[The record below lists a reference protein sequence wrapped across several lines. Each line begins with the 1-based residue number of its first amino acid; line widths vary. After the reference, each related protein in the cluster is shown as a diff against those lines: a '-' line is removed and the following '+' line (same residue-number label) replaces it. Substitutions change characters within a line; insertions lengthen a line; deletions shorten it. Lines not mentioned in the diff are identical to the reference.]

1 MENKGEKKSSSRN
14 DISLDQAILQWIVD
28 DYDISDEKSR
38 KIVGKSGEKS
48 KLITRKMVMN
58 YLDNRGVLEETDE
71 TEFMRSLRKRLYYAI
86 DTVVGPIPMKSKSIN
101 AHELL
106 RQKSQSKGRFYV
118 TSANAEFF
126 MYLLWCNEDRADNDD
141 ILWLIKN
148 ERNYEASEWLK
159 NLIRDGFD
167 SLIENPAIGI
177 KQKTVER
184 RWKELF
190 EGELAKTKDALES
203 LNLTWAYI
211 EDRKKMAGDEFDEEW
226 FDLIVGCCWKKCI
239 INVWLQAVEAGVL
252 DDSREKSVI
261 PTSLEDEIAII
272 RRECSVNCTNDIVKL
287 LDERISEWK
296 LDLMAAKVF
305 EHLTFDKGKTVK
317 EVYRILNR
325 CMAEEKT
332 VRISRKAML
341 EKSIAKQ
348 RERLDKYIDL
358 CADGIITKQE
368 LMERRKGLDN
378 QIADLQSQYESVEQ
392 EDERSGALDMN
403 LISQKLDEWQRASK
417 NDVDRELIN
426 SCVAQI
432 TPLTNEEFRWVLD
445 FQMSEV
451 QARNAAAYTMDG
463 FVEMARFSISFEEAK
478 AFKASR
484 NQGIRKNEWQDLTV
498 VVGIWSKTQN

>member
-1 MENKGEKKSSSRN
+1 MENKGKKKSSSRN

-203 LNLTWAYI
+203 LNLTWASAR
-211 EDRKKMAGDEFDEEW
+211 D
-226 FDLIVGCCWKKCI
+226 
-239 INVWLQAVEAGVL
+239 
-252 DDSREKSVI
+252 
-261 PTSLEDEIAII
+261 
-272 RRECSVNCTNDIVKL
+272 
-287 LDERISEWK
+287 RIS
-296 LDLMAAKVF
+296 
-305 EHLTFDKGKTVK
+305 H
-317 EVYRILNR
+317 
-325 CMAEEKT
+325 
-332 VRISRKAML
+332 
-341 EKSIAKQ
+341 
-348 RERLDKYIDL
+348 
-358 CADGIITKQE
+358 
-368 LMERRKGLDN
+368 
-378 QIADLQSQYESVEQ
+378 
-392 EDERSGALDMN
+392 RSL
-403 LISQKLDEWQRASK
+403 
-417 NDVDRELIN
+417 V
-426 SCVAQI
+426 
-432 TPLTNEEFRWVLD
+432 
-445 FQMSEV
+445 
-451 QARNAAAYTMDG
+451 
-463 FVEMARFSISFEEAK
+463 
-478 AFKASR
+478 
-484 NQGIRKNEWQDLTV
+484 
-498 VVGIWSKTQN
+498 

>member
-1 MENKGEKKSSSRN
+1 
-14 DISLDQAILQWIVD
+14 
-28 DYDISDEKSR
+28 
-38 KIVGKSGEKS
+38 
-48 KLITRKMVMN
+48 MN

-86 DTVVGPIPMKSKSIN
+86 DTVVGLIPMKSKSIN

-203 LNLTWAYI
+203 LNLTGAYI

-239 INVWLQAVEAGVL
+239 INVWLQAVEVGVL

-287 LDERISEWK
+287 LDERIALQLDFEIREEGNESCALHLYHSE
-296 LDLMAAKVF
+296 M
-305 EHLTFDKGKTVK
+305 G
-317 EVYRILNR
+317 
-325 CMAEEKT
+325 
-332 VRISRKAML
+332 
-341 EKSIAKQ
+341 
-348 RERLDKYIDL
+348 
-358 CADGIITKQE
+358 
-368 LMERRKGLDN
+368 
-378 QIADLQSQYESVEQ
+378 LQSA
-392 EDERSGALDMN
+392 D
-403 LISQKLDEWQRASK
+403 
-417 NDVDRELIN
+417 
-426 SCVAQI
+426 
-432 TPLTNEEFRWVLD
+432 PPP
-445 FQMSEV
+445 
-451 QARNAAAYTMDG
+451 
-463 FVEMARFSISFEEAK
+463 
-478 AFKASR
+478 
-484 NQGIRKNEWQDLTV
+484 
-498 VVGIWSKTQN
+498 

>member
-1 MENKGEKKSSSRN
+1 MENKGKKKSSSRN

-106 RQKSQSKGRFYV
+106 RQKNQSKGRFYV

-148 ERNYEASEWLK
+148 ERSYEASEWLK

-239 INVWLQAVEAGVL
+239 INVWL
-252 DDSREKSVI
+252 
-261 PTSLEDEIAII
+261 
-272 RRECSVNCTNDIVKL
+272 
-287 LDERISEWK
+287 
-296 LDLMAAKVF
+296 
-305 EHLTFDKGKTVK
+305 
-317 EVYRILNR
+317 
-325 CMAEEKT
+325 
-332 VRISRKAML
+332 
-341 EKSIAKQ
+341 
-348 RERLDKYIDL
+348 
-358 CADGIITKQE
+358 
-368 LMERRKGLDN
+368 
-378 QIADLQSQYESVEQ
+378 
-392 EDERSGALDMN
+392 
-403 LISQKLDEWQRASK
+403 
-417 NDVDRELIN
+417 
-426 SCVAQI
+426 
-432 TPLTNEEFRWVLD
+432 
-445 FQMSEV
+445 
-451 QARNAAAYTMDG
+451 
-463 FVEMARFSISFEEAK
+463 
-478 AFKASR
+478 
-484 NQGIRKNEWQDLTV
+484 
-498 VVGIWSKTQN
+498 

>member
-1 MENKGEKKSSSRN
+1 MESKGKKKSNSRN

-48 KLITRKMVMN
+48 KLITCEMVMN

-106 RQKSQSKGRFYV
+106 RQKNQSKGRFYV

-148 ERNYEASEWLK
+148 ERSYEASEWLK

-252 DDSREKSVI
+252 DNSREKSVI
-261 PTSLEDEIAII
+261 PTSLEDEMAII

-287 LDERISEWK
+287 LDERIALQLEE
-296 LDLMAAKVF
+296 LDF
-305 EHLTFDKGKTVK
+305 EIREEGNKTNLYK
-317 EVYRILNR
+317 MHDECR
-325 CMAEEKT
+325 
-332 VRISRKAML
+332 
-341 EKSIAKQ
+341 
-348 RERLDKYIDL
+348 IDL
-358 CADGIITKQE
+358 EMLSKDV
-368 LMERRKGLDN
+368 N
-378 QIADLQSQYESVEQ
+378 QN
-392 EDERSGALDMN
+392 G
-403 LISQKLDEWQRASK
+403 
-417 NDVDRELIN
+417 
-426 SCVAQI
+426 
-432 TPLTNEEFRWVLD
+432 
-445 FQMSEV
+445 
-451 QARNAAAYTMDG
+451 
-463 FVEMARFSISFEEAK
+463 
-478 AFKASR
+478 
-484 NQGIRKNEWQDLTV
+484 
-498 VVGIWSKTQN
+498 